1 MDAEDTV
8 YKTVLSMWEMLLNYA
23 DEAVEACRIAS
34 PTFCCFFGFSWV
46 GELFCKLLINSKLM

>member
-8 YKTVLSMWEMLLNYA
+8 YKTGLSMREMLLNYA

-34 PTFCCFFGFSWV
+34 PVFCGCFFGFSWV
-46 GELFCKLLINSKLM
+46 GSYFLSY